1 MQLEAYPQ
9 LVDYRQQ
16 VYDIYSCV
24 RDPAVAPKERWLRF
38 RSDQDHLFKNHPQTA
53 LTAQQVSDFTSL
65 PYFPYDPAYRYLLP
79 IEPLKSQEKVTIN
92 LQDDGP
98 TLLIPFGQVSFAL
111 SGAPVCLTLYWI
123 RAYGG
128 GIFLPFEDSTNG
140 NETYSGGRY
149 LLDTLKGA
157 DLGREADRLVIDFNF
172 AYNPSCAY
180 NSRWHCPLPPP
191 DNQLAVPIPA
201 GEKSFD

>member
-1 MQLEAYPQ
+1 MQLNAYPQ

-24 RDPAVAPKERWLRF
+24 RDPAVSPKEIWLRF
-38 RSDQDHLFKNHPQTA
+38 RSDQDQLFKNHPQTA
-53 LTAQQVSDFTSL
+53 LTPEQVSKFSTV
-65 PYFPYDPAYRYLLP
+65 PYFPYDPAYRFLLP
-79 IEPLKSQEKVTIN
+79 IEPLKGQEKVTIN

-111 SGAPVCLTLYWI
+111 SGEPVCLTLYWI

-140 NETYSGGRY
+140 SETYSGGRY

-157 DLGREADRLVIDFNF
+157 DLGREGDRLVIDFNF